1 MNNLINWLKGK
12 KTYTVAIIAVVY
24 ALSSVATGN
33 MSWQQAV
40 AWFLGSGAIS
50 SLRSAIA
57 DVQVWLPYLEGV
69 IHSLTPPA
77 PSLPQGTTNLG
88 TVTATTTAEP
98 PATTNPNA

>member
-1 MNNLINWLKGK
+1 MSNLITWLKGK
-12 KTYTVAIIAVVY
+12 KTYTVAIVAVVY

-33 MSWQQAV
+33 MSWQQAI

-69 IHSLTPPA
+69 IRLVTPLA
-77 PSLPQGTTNLG
+77 PPGQ
-88 TVTATTTAEP
+88 
-98 PATTNPNA
+98 PATPTTPSSNVPV

>member
-1 MNNLINWLKGK
+1 MNNLISWLKGK

-57 DVQVWLPYLEGV
+57 DVQVWLPYLEEV
-69 IHSLTPPA
+69 INTLHPTTPPA
-77 PSLPQGTTNLG
+77 ATITT
-88 TVTATTTAEP
+88 TTATTDAPVAPTVQQ
-98 PATTNPNA
+98 